1 MASIVYSNRVLTD
14 GRIDRSALGLVAAM
28 AGIDLELVEACVETL
43 LETRLYD
50 SISPQ
55 GQAGDGWWV
64 HDYLDYQLSREEILR
79 RRAVA
84 EEEAEENDEALEAAK
99 GETARPPGG
108 KEVRRGKRKSRAKPN
123 AMSAAEAGRLGWAA
137 RQAKG
142 RSQQEADAEIGIDL
156 QEPAGKVRGD
166 LVSTTGVEA
175 GEARSKEGAEPM
187 TATVKPEAMAGGE
200 PEARDAKPEAI
211 AASEPE
217 AAHAKPEAIVG
228 KPEARADG
236 KPEAR
241 DAKPEAI
248 AASEPEATRGK
259 PEAAMAKPESMAG
272 GKPEAMG
279 AKPEATVTKPEATV
293 TKLEATVTKP
303 EATVGKPEATVAK
316 PEAMA
321 GGKPEA
327 MAGGKPEAGREAA
340 RGTLGAPPQS
350 PPLPDPSPDRIL
362 NPIPEP
368 DPEQQQ
374 QGALRLPGGVA
385 ERPGSVGQQAGADEA
400 EEFARA
406 CQVAEMAGIS
416 SDTAMA
422 REETARLWALCDR
435 EAGFWEA
442 AVRQCAKYGSRKLAY
457 LSSVIETNVAAGTWP
472 GQRRTL
478 RPTYGAMAGSGSGE
492 RKMRAEPADP
502 GFARAYEQVRQAGIG
517 SGSETERMFIHS
529 LWKECAGVDQAVF
542 FAAAVEDCV
551 AHGGKTYA
559 YLEKVIQSNLE
570 RDTWPGWKGRARAG
584 AAEEWWTPDGIA
596 AHWGVP
602 AVEPELAAEAVI
614 A

>member
-50 SISPQ
+50 LTSPE
-55 GQAGDGWWV
+55 GEASDGWWV
-64 HDYLDYQLSREEILR
+64 HDYLDYQLSREEILAR
-79 RRAVA
+79 QAGSSRTEAKR
-84 EEEAEENDEALEAAK
+84 EEV
-99 GETARPPGG
+99 ETQRPAGDGQEP
-108 KEVRRGKRKSRAKPN
+108 KRKGRASRAKPG
-123 AMSAAEAGRLGWAA
+123 AMS
-137 RQAKG
+137 
-142 RSQQEADAEIGIDL
+142 
-156 QEPAGKVRGD
+156 
-166 LVSTTGVEA
+166 
-175 GEARSKEGAEPM
+175 
-187 TATVKPEAMAGGE
+187 
-200 PEARDAKPEAI
+200 
-211 AASEPE
+211 
-217 AAHAKPEAIVG
+217 
-228 KPEARADG
+228 RA
-236 KPEAR
+236 
-241 DAKPEAI
+241 
-248 AASEPEATRGK
+248 
-259 PEAAMAKPESMAG
+259 
-272 GKPEAMG
+272 
-279 AKPEATVTKPEATV
+279 
-293 TKLEATVTKP
+293 
-303 EATVGKPEATVAK
+303 
-316 PEAMA
+316 
-321 GGKPEA
+321 
-327 MAGGKPEAGREAA
+327 EAA
-340 RGTLGAPPQS
+340 RRAAQVRWGRRQRSGEEEPPWSPSFPGGSVAVPESQEILAEKEPGWSQGLRGDDATGQMPQGIEVMRRATKSMPHGIENMPQGIDTMRRGTESMPHGIDRMPHGIENMPQGIETMRRGTKS
-350 PPLPDPSPDRIL
+350 MPHGIDRMPHGIENMPQGNASGMPHGIENAMGRMPQRISPLHPPLIPDPSPDRIL

-374 QGALRLPGGVA
+374 QGALLLPGGVA
-385 ERPGSVGQQAGADEA
+385 EMPASVGQQAEADEV
-400 EEFARA
+400 EELARA

-422 REETARLWALCDR
+422 REEAARLWALCDR

-478 RPTYGAMAGSGSGE
+478 RPTPGVMAGSGSGE

-517 SGSETERMFIHS
+517 TGSETERMFIHS
-529 LWKECAGVDQAVF
+529 LWKECAGPDQAVF

-551 AHGGKTYA
+551 AHGGKSYA
-559 YLEKVIQSNLE
+559 YLEKVVQSNLA

-584 AAEEWWTPDGIA
+584 AAAEWWTPDGIA